1 MDLQNASLV
10 LKSSDLSV
18 GTSNQIGTAN
28 STNTAFTWNNINL
41 RTVLGDM
48 YDRYDAFN
56 LCLNTV
62 STGVAGTIGTINDDK
77 NVIIKISGLPWL
89 NQCYDVTRANNTQQ
103 TVIAT
108 FLFTG
113 NQANTQYYYSNN
125 IATFG
130 KNQEQVNISIQYNR
144 VSDDTPV
151 QTVNNFPNAIF
162 IFDIIGIP
170 KEKGNNNGTRLT
182 IHQ

>member
-10 LKSSDLSV
+10 LKTSDLTADPGDQYGIRNSIK
-18 GTSNQIGTAN
+18 TS
-28 STNTAFTWNNINL
+28 FTWYNINL

-48 YDRYDAFN
+48 YDKYDTFN
-56 LCLNTV
+56 LCLNTI
-62 STGVAGTIGTINDDK
+62 STGVASTLGVSNDDK
-77 NVIIKISGLPWL
+77 NTIIKISGLPFL
-89 NQCYDVTRANNTQQ
+89 NQCYNVKTGSNTQQ

-108 FLFTG
+108 FLFTSS
-113 NQANTQYYYSNN
+113 QSNTQYYYSNN

-151 QTVNNFPNAIF
+151 QTVNNFPDAIF
-162 IFDIIGIP
+162 VFDIIGIP
-170 KEKGNNNGTRLT
+170 KDQSNKNGARLT
-182 IHQ
+182 IHH